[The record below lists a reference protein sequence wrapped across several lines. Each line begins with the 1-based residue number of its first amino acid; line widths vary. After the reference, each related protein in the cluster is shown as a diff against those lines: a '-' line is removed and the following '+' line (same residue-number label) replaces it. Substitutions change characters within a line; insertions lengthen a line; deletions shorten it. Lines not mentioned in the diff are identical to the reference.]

1 MPFGVVGIDL
11 PGGFGFGN
19 VDLSIAVGRDAACFY
34 CFAHGV
40 FSHTP
45 MTGVSTDGNPHK
57 SSLFLIYSTLLHAE
71 LKRS

>member
-1 MPFGVVGIDL
+1 VVGVGF
-11 PGGFGFGN
+11 PGSISLGN

-45 MTGVSTDGNPHK
+45 MAGVSTDGNPHK
-57 SSLFLIYSTLLHAE
+57 SSLFLIYSTLLHAK